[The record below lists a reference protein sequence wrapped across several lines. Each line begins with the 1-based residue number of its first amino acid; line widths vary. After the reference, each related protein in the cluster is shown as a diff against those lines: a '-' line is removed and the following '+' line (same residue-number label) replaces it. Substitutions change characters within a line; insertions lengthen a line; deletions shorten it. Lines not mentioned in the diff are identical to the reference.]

1 VRTLRN
7 RAAIVAPVAL
17 LALGAAACGGSS
29 TTSTTS
35 GSSAGPAT
43 VKSGGEITYG
53 SDQEPPGYNN
63 NTSKDN
69 NTAVTNIEA
78 GILPSVFRI
87 QPDNSLKLNSDV
99 YASADL
105 TSSDPETVVYKIKPE
120 AIWNDGTPVSADDF
134 IYMWQNMNGSIADN
148 DINSTAGYEDVGSV
162 TGSDNGKTVTVVFKN
177 KYPDWKALFS
187 SAGGNQMLEA
197 KVMKTLPG
205 GWNTGLDKSLPF
217 SAGPYKLESYT
228 PGSNAILVRNDKWFG
243 KKPNLD
249 RIIVRFLPQSQ
260 AQVAAM
266 QNNEVQVIYP
276 QPQLDDVAKA
286 KTIAGV
292 TTEINFGQSF
302 EHLDFN
308 FKNTLLA
315 DAAVRKAIATGM
327 SDDEIVNSG
336 VKQFSDKAKPLGN
349 RIWLTGQSPYVDQSG
364 SYAKGNTAAATKLLE
379 DAGYQKGT
387 DGIYAKNGQRLS
399 FRFSTTSGNK
409 LREDTGV
416 LFQNQM
422 KKMGVDIQID
432 NKASKVLFPA
442 LSKGDFD
449 ISLFAWVGSPFTIS
463 SNKGE
468 YVTGG
473 GSNYGKYSS
482 PKVDALFTQATS
494 EFDEKKVAD
503 LGNQIDKELWS
514 DVVTVPLYQKPTF
527 IAYYSKYGNIHDN
540 PNQEGPLYNVGD
552 WGLK

>member
-17 LALGAAACGGSS
+17 LAFGAAACGGSS

-53 SDQEPPGYNN
+53 SDQEPPGFNN

-69 NTAVTNIEA
+69 NTAVTNMEA

-87 QPDNSLKLNSDV
+87 QPDNTLKLNSDV
-99 YASADL
+99 YASAEL

-134 IYMWQNMNGSIADN
+134 IYLWQNLNGSIADN
-148 DINSTAGYEDVGSV
+148 DIASTAGYEDIGSV

-177 KYPDWKALFS
+177 KFPDWRGLFS

-197 KVMKTLPG
+197 RVMKTLPG

-260 AQVAAM
+260 AQVAAL

-315 DAAVRKAIATGM
+315 DAAIRKAIATGV

-336 VKQFSDKAKPLGN
+336 VKQFSAKAKPLGN
-349 RIWLTGQSPYVDQSG
+349 RIWLTGQAPYVDQSG

-379 DAGYQKGT
+379 DAGYQKGP
-387 DGIYAKNGQRLS
+387 DGIYAKSGQRLS

-432 NKASKVLFPA
+432 NKPSKVLFPA

-449 ISLFAWVGSPFTIS
+449 ISLFAWVGNPFPIS
-463 SNKGE
+463 NNKGV

-482 PKVDALFTQATS
+482 PKVDALFAQAVT
-494 EFDEKKVAD
+494 EFDEKKAAD
-503 LGNQIDKELWS
+503 LGNQIDKELWA
-514 DVVTVPLYQKPTF
+514 DVVSVPLYQKPTF

>member
-99 YASADL
+99 YASAEL

-162 TGSDNGKTVTVVFKN
+162 TGSDDGKTVTVVFKN

>member
-29 TTSTTS
+29 STSTTS

-336 VKQFSDKAKPLGN
+336 VKQFSAKAKPLGN